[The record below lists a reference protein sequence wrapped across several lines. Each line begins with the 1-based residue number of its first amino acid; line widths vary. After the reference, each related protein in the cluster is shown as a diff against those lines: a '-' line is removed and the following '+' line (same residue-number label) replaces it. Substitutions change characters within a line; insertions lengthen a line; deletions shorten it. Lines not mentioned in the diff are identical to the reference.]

1 MSLADEVAK
10 RQAQERAAHARRAN
24 PELEASLDRFISENP
39 QLHEHFRAMSRNE
52 LVRNLMAEKMERA
65 EGVARRN
72 RELEPWVRE
81 NPEIV
86 AKVEERL
93 KHLVAE
99 NRERFSIRTAKSRTV
114 SQSQRGPE
122 IRP

>member
-1 MSLADEVAK
+1 MSLAEIIAK
-10 RQAQERAAHARRAN
+10 RKAEERAAAARRAN
-24 PELEASLDRFISENP
+24 PELEAKLDRFIAENP
-39 QLHEHFRAMSRNE
+39 QLHEHLRGMSRDE

-65 EGVARRN
+65 EAVAGRN

-86 AKVEERL
+86 AKVEERFI
-93 KHLVAE
+93 HLAAE
-99 NRERFSIRTAKSRTV
+99 NRERASIRAARSESIRQGV
-114 SQSQRGPE
+114 REPG